1 MMYAENS
8 AVKITG
14 FYHIHQLRA
23 LSNAEQLRRCI
34 ETVIKKAKNENLK
47 EKIKF
52 QGGKEYV

>member
-1 MMYAENS
+1 MYAENS
-8 AVKITG
+8 AVGITG

-23 LSNAEQLRRCI
+23 LCKAEQLRRCI
-34 ETVIKKAKNENLK
+34 ETVITKTKNKNLK